1 MSNDVLNDPNCELFQ
16 FMMASNFTLK
26 CSSCDAP
33 EEALYSCETCEESIG
48 GSPQPESS
56 HKPSKKRRKTEDFS
70 KSKGL
75 CDSCILQHIRKDH
88 EVKNL
93 KGQTPVICS
102 VHKNLHSEYC
112 RTCDVTFC
120 LKCLGDHRDHQLG
133 SVEEREKELR
143 KEIFEILTES
153 ELSEKPLQTKLKS
166 MAGQRDHDRLVEV
179 VTTETK
185 LLADA
190 LIGLVD
196 KKYENDRQKGD
207 NLINT
212 VGELQSEARNL
223 LSNEGCQLIRDF
235 RSLKSRSLDCTN
247 RTEAAI
253 SENYTCKRSN
263 TVVLGEEFQ
272 IFRQKM
278 IKKLMPKADDQFSF
292 WWSRGAQFERYSCS
306 FNENRASTSYRV
318 LLKGGALII
327 EQISDIS
334 EGKVK
339 SKTQMTCRP
348 YRRVVKSVFFHHEMS
363 EVIIQLDNGYLDL
376 LTGGN
381 YGYKTETL
389 NISKQENF
397 LCFYMFKKEVH
408 QCYWNSAAKL
418 ICLTHN
424 ENEFECE
431 AMPKLIS
438 SEISP
443 FIFLHTSE
451 HEIIAYD
458 FRMERY
464 IYVPFVVHG
473 CDSIDYITTF
483 SCSSRSKTECLFF
496 MWSVNSN
503 CVTIL
508 EWNNYS
514 GCNLLSDGKKQWT
527 DPSQPIQFSHSF
539 GHRSTRFTLVPAI
552 RVNEGSNGSE
562 NCLQYVY
569 AVLVL

>member
-1 MSNDVLNDPNCELFQ
+1 MSNDVLNDQNCELFQ

-33 EEALYSCETCEESIG
+33 EEALYSCETCEERIDV
-48 GSPQPESS
+48 SPEPESS
-56 HKPSKKRRKTEDFS
+56 HKSSKKRRKNVDLS

-75 CDSCILQHIRKDH
+75 CDICILQHIRKDH

-93 KGQTPVICS
+93 KGQTPVSCS
-102 VHKNLHSEYC
+102 VHKNLHSEHC

-166 MAGQRDHDRLVEV
+166 MAGQRDRDRLVKV

-190 LIGLVD
+190 LIGLID

-223 LSNEGCQLIRDF
+223 LSIEGCQLIRDF
-235 RSLKSRSLDCTN
+235 RLFKSRSLDCTH
-247 RTEAAI
+247 RKEAAI
-253 SENYTCKRSN
+253 SENYTCERAN
-263 TVVLGEEFQ
+263 IVVLGEEFQ

-278 IKKLMPKADDQFSF
+278 IKKLMPKVDDQFSF
-292 WWSRGAQFERYSCS
+292 WWSRGAQFDRYSCS
-306 FNENRASTSYRV
+306 YNENCFYSDSYRI

-327 EQISDIS
+327 EQISDIR

-339 SKTQMTCRP
+339 SSAQMTCRP
-348 YRRVVKSVFFHHEMS
+348 YRRVVKSVFFHHDMS
-363 EVIIQLDNGYLDL
+363 KVIIQLDDGYLDL
-376 LTGGN
+376 LTGG
-381 YGYKTETL
+381 YWGYETETL

-397 LCFYMFKKEVH
+397 LCFYMIEKEVH
-408 QCYWNSAAKL
+408 QCYWNSAEKL

-424 ENEFECE
+424 EDEFECE

-438 SEISP
+438 SEIYP
-443 FIFLHTSE
+443 FIFLHSSE

-458 FRMERY
+458 FRREGF
-464 IYVPFVVHG
+464 IYMSLLLYMAVIPSITLPHLVVQA
-473 CDSIDYITTF
+473 DIEQKL
-483 SCSSRSKTECLFF
+483 CSFC
-496 MWSVNSN
+496 
-503 CVTIL
+503 
-508 EWNNYS
+508 
-514 GCNLLSDGKKQWT
+514 GQ
-527 DPSQPIQFSHSF
+527 
-539 GHRSTRFTLVPAI
+539 STQIV
-552 RVNEGSNGSE
+552 
-562 NCLQYVY
+562 
-569 AVLVL
+569 